1 MNYHIFCNTRSLP
14 HNCSDAIHEY
24 TKRLSAYCNT
34 ELHCTEYLND
44 LIRIYKTRQPVF
56 WIQPGISTYSSED
69 FSNMID
75 TLQQQGNS
83 TVHILIG
90 YKPDLLTQLYTIP
103 DIDQSLQY
111 MSMTGFQL
119 SDSTVALLLVEQ
131 LYRAYTILHGK
142 TYHK

>member
-14 HNCSDAIHEY
+14 HNCSDAIQEY
-24 TKRLSAYCNT
+24 IKRLSAYCNT
-34 ELHCTEYLND
+34 TLHCTEHLND
-44 LIRIYKTRQPVF
+44 LIHIYKSGQPVF
-56 WIQPGISTYSSED
+56 WIQPGISTYGSED
-69 FSNMID
+69 FSNMIA

-90 YKPDLLTQLYTIP
+90 YTPDLLTQLYAIP
-103 DIDQSLQY
+103 NIDQSLQY
-111 MSMTGFQL
+111 MNITGFQL
-119 SDSTVALLLVEQ
+119 SNSTITLLFTEQ